1 MKRYLLI
8 MLVLVISATMAQASK
23 QNRGLL
29 AFVTGSEI
37 QVSWRMRSTD
47 DPFTTRYKL
56 YANGTLCQT
65 LTSRTTVRLAKSA
78 YANATFSLVVENENG
93 EIVDRQDNVKVL
105 SSNYLDIPLKAPL
118 PIVGSNG
125 FTITYSPGE
134 GSACDMDGDGEQEIV
149 LKWMPS
155 ALYDG
160 ASSTVGREYIDC
172 YKLNGTR
179 LWRIDLGQNAGAGN
193 NLPFMCYDFDQDGKG
208 ELIVKTAPGSLD
220 AQGRYVGASLKG
232 YSDRNKLYYRGSDGL
247 PTQGEEWMTCYDGT
261 TGKELG
267 TVDYWPLFGIQSNW
281 YPGGSDTYTY
291 GRRGNGF
298 KGAVVYLD
306 VDGKK
311 LPCCYSQRGI
321 YSYVYASTYSW
332 DGKTFRQVWRHA
344 SDQSGQGL
352 FAEGAH
358 SVCAGDVDGDGYDEV
373 VIGAACIDHDG
384 KVKWRTGLGHGD
396 ALHLGEFS
404 PYNKGLEVYRITE
417 NASAY
422 DACLM
427 DAATGKVL
435 ASLPYQSGDVDR
447 GIIMDVDSTYAGNE
461 FFCNTYSNIYTCQG
475 MAVYRKDMGNNNG
488 YPNFRI
494 YWDGDLLDEHFSGNK
509 ISKYNTG
516 WQGFDR
522 IASLWSTHRAQSI
535 NGTKENAILV
545 CDLLGDWREE
555 LILYTAGGDA
565 PAGYDFALRII
576 TSNYS
581 TEYKLPWLRDDHT
594 YDLAIAWQNVGYCQ
608 PPHLGYNPVEYYAS
622 LMKSL
627 ENARWTDKF
636 MIDFEDGDYSM
647 WKVSNSCT
655 QSIVT
660 VDGSNAYDIYVT
672 SGRTATFD
680 FSAYKTS
687 ICEKYEFAFDWGTG
701 GSNTDASSLVI
712 NANNAE
718 GRLAVVNIPKYRNTT
733 ITFNDSYNNLLASD
747 ALGNDY
753 SVPSSLYH
761 FVITGSSEGVYMTV
775 TRGDR
780 VVVNNA
786 KLSDTYTMVTGL
798 TANMGRSYNHTTF
811 DNISLRLFEEK
822 MKGDVNLDDRLSI
835 SDVAYLLDVLLGR
848 KAKTPT
854 SDINAD
860 GKVDISDVWTLSDML
875 IGKIR

>member
-1 MKRYLLI
+1 M
-8 MLVLVISATMAQASK
+8 
-23 QNRGLL
+23 
-29 AFVTGSEI
+29 TGNEI

-47 DPFTTRYKL
+47 DPFTTKYKL
-56 YANGTLCQT
+56 YANGTLLQT
-65 LTSRTTVRLAKSA
+65 LTSKTTVRLPKST
-78 YANATFSLVVENENG
+78 YANARFSLIVENAKG
-93 EIVDRQDNVKVL
+93 DVIDRQDDVSVL
-105 SSNYLDIPLKAPL
+105 SSNYLDIPLKAPS
-118 PIVGSNG
+118 PIVASNG

-134 GSACDMDGDGEQEIV
+134 GSACDMDGDGEQEII

-160 ASSTVGREYIDC
+160 ATSTVGREFIDC
-172 YKLNGTR
+172 YKLNGQR

-193 NLPFMCYDFDQDGKG
+193 NLPFMCYDFDGDGKG
-208 ELIVKTAPGSLD
+208 ELIIKTAPGSFD
-220 AQGRYVGASLKG
+220 AQGKYVGASLKG
-232 YSDRNKLYYRGSDGL
+232 YADRNKLYYRGSDGL

-267 TVDYWPLFGIQSNW
+267 TVDYWPLFNIQSNW
-281 YPGGSDTYTY
+281 YPGGNDTYTY

-332 DGKTFRQVWRHA
+332 DGKTFKQVWRHA

-427 DAATGKVL
+427 DAATGKIL
-435 ASLPYQSGDVDR
+435 ASLPYQNGDVDR
-447 GIIMDVDSTYAGNE
+447 GIIMDVDSAYAGNE
-461 FFCNTYSNIYTCQG
+461 FFCNTYSEIYTCKG
-475 MAVYRKDMGNNNG
+475 EPVFNKNMGNNNG

-522 IASLWSTHRAQSI
+522 MASLWSTHRVNSI
-535 NGTKENAILV
+535 NGTKENAILS

-555 LILYTAGGDA
+555 LIFYTAGGDA
-565 PAGYDFALRII
+565 PSGYDYALRII
-576 TSNYS
+576 TTNYN

-622 LMKSL
+622 LMKRL
-627 ENARWTDKF
+627 EEDKWSQKLLV
-636 MIDFEDGDYSM
+636 DFEDGDYSM
-647 WKVSNSCT
+647 WAISSTGNYT
-655 QSIVT
+655 PSIQT
-660 VDGSNAYDIYVT
+660 IGGSKAFDMYVDRT
-672 SGRTATFD
+672 RTAIFD
-680 FSAYKTS
+680 FAPYNIG
-687 ICEKYEFAFDWGTG
+687 ICDKYEFEFDWGTG
-701 GSNTDASSLVI
+701 GSNTEPSSLIV

-718 GRLAVVNIPKYRNTT
+718 GKLAVVNIPKYRNTT
-733 ITFNDSYNNLLASD
+733 ITFHDANDNQIASH

-753 SVPSSLYH
+753 NVPSSLYH

-775 TRGDR
+775 SRDGQI
-780 VVVNNA
+780 VVNNA
-786 KLSDTYTMVTGL
+786 KLYNSFTMVTGL

-811 DNISLRLFEEK
+811 DNISLKVFDEK
-822 MKGDVNLDDRLSI
+822 MTGDVNLDNKVTIADVVYLIDVLKGKKSSSKT
-835 SDVAYLLDVLLGR
+835 SDVNG
-848 KAKTPT
+848 
-854 SDINAD
+854 D
-860 GKVDISDVWTLSDML
+860 GKLDMNDVHALSNIL
-875 IGKIR
+875 LQKK

>member
-1 MKRYLLI
+1 
-8 MLVLVISATMAQASK
+8 
-23 QNRGLL
+23 
-29 AFVTGSEI
+29 
-37 QVSWRMRSTD
+37 MRSTD
-47 DPFTTRYKL
+47 DPFTTKYKL
-56 YANGTLCQT
+56 YANGALLQT
-65 LTSRTTVRLAKSA
+65 LTSKTTVRLPKST
-78 YANATFSLVVENENG
+78 YASARFSLVVENAKG
-93 EIVDRQDNVKVL
+93 EVIDRQDDVSVL
-105 SSNYLDIPLKAPL
+105 SSNYLDIPLKAPS
-118 PIVGSNG
+118 PIVASNG

-134 GSACDMDGDGEQEIV
+134 GSACDMDGDGEQEII

-160 ASSTVGREYIDC
+160 ATSTVGREYIDC
-172 YKLNGTR
+172 YKLNGQR

-193 NLPFMCYDFDQDGKG
+193 NLPFMCYDFDGDGKG
-208 ELIVKTAPGSLD
+208 EMIVKTAPGSFD

-232 YSDRNKLYYRGSDGL
+232 YADRNKLYYRGSDGL
-247 PTQGEEWMTCYDGT
+247 PTQGEEWMTCYDGV

-281 YPGGSDTYTY
+281 YPGGNDTYTY

-332 DGKTFRQVWRHA
+332 DGKTFKQVWRHA
-344 SDQSGQGL
+344 SDKSGQGL

-384 KVKWRTGLGHGD
+384 SVKWRTGLGHGD

-427 DAATGKVL
+427 DAATGKIL
-435 ASLPYQSGDVDR
+435 ASLPYRNGDVDR
-447 GIIMDVDSTYAGNE
+447 GIIMDVDSAYAGNE
-461 FFCNTYSNIYTCQG
+461 FFCNTYSEIYTCKG
-475 MAVYRKDMGNNNG
+475 EPVFNKNMGNNNG

-522 IASLWSTHRAQSI
+522 MASLWNTHRAQSI

-555 LILYTAGGDA
+555 LILFTSGGDA
-565 PAGYDFALRII
+565 PSGYDFALRMI
-576 TSNYS
+576 TSNYN

-622 LMKSL
+622 LMKRL
-627 ENARWTDKF
+627 EEDKWSQKLLV
-636 MIDFEDGDYSM
+636 DFEDGDYSM
-647 WKVSNSCT
+647 WAISSTGNYT
-655 QSIVT
+655 PSIQT
-660 VDGSNAYDIYVT
+660 IGGSKAFDMYVDRT
-672 SGRTATFD
+672 RTAIFD
-680 FSAYKTS
+680 FAPYNIG
-687 ICEKYEFAFDWGTG
+687 ICDKYEFEFDWGTG
-701 GSNTDASSLVI
+701 GSNTEPSSLIV

-718 GRLAVVNIPKYRNTT
+718 GKLAMVNIPKYKNTT
-733 ITFNDSYNNLLASD
+733 ITFHDAKDNQIASH
-747 ALGNDY
+747 ALGNTY
-753 SVPSSLYH
+753 NIPSSLYH
-761 FVITGSSEGVYMTV
+761 FVITGSAAGVYMIVSRDGQT
-775 TRGDR
+775 
-780 VVVNNA
+780 VVNNVKIYDSFA
-786 KLSDTYTMVTGL
+786 MVTGL
-798 TANMGRSYNHTTF
+798 TANMGRAYNHTAF
-811 DNISLRLFEEK
+811 DNISLRVFDEK
-822 MKGDVNLDDRLSI
+822 MKGDVNLDNKVTIADVVYLIDVLHGKKSSTKT
-835 SDVAYLLDVLLGR
+835 SDVNG
-848 KAKTPT
+848 
-854 SDINAD
+854 D
-860 GKVDISDVWTLSDML
+860 GKIDMNDVQVLSNKL
-875 IGKIR
+875 LEKKN